1 MPFLTSILP
10 LLAILIVLSQIKNA
24 AVEVIFKLVKII
36 VLLLLLLFLNDA
48 FRSEVTEDEL
58 QNVEPDEVGG
68 DIVGQFLSDLEV

>member
-48 FRSEVTEDEL
+48 FRSEVTEHKLE
-58 QNVEPDEVGG
+58 NVEPDEVGG